1 MLNNIE
7 LLEYDGKITENILN
21 NKKIQES
28 TIILIDCISN
38 TKKVYDNKNIF
49 LPIKYK
55 YIWYKYLL
63 LFWLFRYNKT

>member
-38 TKKVYDNKNIF
+38 TKKI
-49 LPIKYK
+49 
-55 YIWYKYLL
+55 
-63 LFWLFRYNKT
+63 